1 MRMQLIVLICIYYII
16 CLGLLSSNFIFN
28 LVGRPLFFTICD
40 GIVLIARVQHGE
52 ANILATIIMHTCAMI
67 LFELIFYV

>member
-1 MRMQLIVLICIYYII
+1 MRTQLFALTSIYYVI

-28 LVGRPLFFTICD
+28 LAGRPLLFTICD
-40 GIVLIARVQHGE
+40 GIVLIARVQNEE
-52 ANILATIIMHTCAMI
+52 ANILATIILHISVII